1 MASAKLSVILPVFN
15 GMPFLKEAI
24 SSLLN
29 QSYQNFIIY
38 IIDNGSDDGT
48 AEYLKQVNSSRI
60 NYIKLDEKNLVKA
73 LNTGLELVN
82 TPFIARMDADD
93 ISQPTRFEKQM
104 KYLKENRNVDLIGT
118 LGQYISIDGNK
129 HFNINLP
136 LTHDDIIGT
145 MLKTRNAI
153 IHPSIMF
160 RSKITALSGGYNEN
174 YSDCE
179 DFELFLRIGNKIKFA
194 NLSERLHSMRIRD
207 RSIMT
212 DEIKKRIKQY
222 YLVSKLYSYKYSN
235 NHIVIEQPE
244 NFHLNVFEK
253 LDVLSVR
260 IYRKGLNYFLNVS
273 LLIGVFYF
281 IIASLINPSR
291 LINAVRRR
299 ITLRSKINKISFPK

>member
-1 MASAKLSVILPVFN
+1 MSATKLSILLPVYN

-24 SSLLN
+24 TSLLN

-48 AEYLKQVNSSRI
+48 SEYLNQIYDSRI
-60 NYIKLDEKNLVKA
+60 NYVRLERKNLIKA
-73 LNTGLELVN
+73 LNTGLELTN

-93 ISQPTRFEKQM
+93 VIHPNKFEKQM
-104 KYLKENRNVDLIGT
+104 EFLEGNRDIDLIGT
-118 LGQYISIDGNK
+118 LGQYISIDGKK

-136 LTHDDIIGT
+136 LTHNDIIST

-160 RSKITALSGGYNEN
+160 RSEITALNGGYNEN

-194 NLSERLHSMRIRD
+194 NIPERLHSMRIRD
-207 RSIMT
+207 GSVMT
-212 DEIKKRIKQY
+212 DDVKKRIKQY
-222 YLVSKLYSYKYSN
+222 YLVSKMYVHKYDYN
-235 NHIVIEQPE
+235 NIATEHPE
-244 NFHLNVFEK
+244 KHHLRLFEK
-253 LDVLSVR
+253 LDVLSVSM
-260 IYRKGLNYFLNVS
+260 YRKGLNYYLNISS
-273 LLIGVFYF
+273 LLGVFYF

-291 LINAVRRR
+291 LVNAVKRR
-299 ITLRSKINKISFPK
+299 ITLRTKIKNQLIS